1 MPLFYR
7 QMIECYIN
15 TTSLTYE
22 RPTSHYSLLQQP
34 IWCNNFFV
42 TKIRRKKSTLFL
54 SNWIKSGIIYIK
66 DLNFLNGKLDEKYI
80 YNTVK
85 LKNNILIEISQV
97 KLALNPYKDIM
108 LSIPNNARPINN
120 EADERFLKWQSKDF
134 YECQINKIFEP
145 PNYVSLKKHITN
157 IEENDI
163 MKCIHIKIRHR
174 IDNKL
179 AEFSYKILHNVLI
192 CGQYLSK
199 WTDSSEICT
208 MCKSVHNISHMLY
221 NCKLARYIWD
231 GLHYEITIKDILLYA
246 NPENDD
252 NPDNINYCLTA
263 ISYNIY

>member
-1 MPLFYR
+1 MLYNICYR
-7 QMIECYIN
+7 NKCGNVHYSFNFIFLIQFVKKTRNSTLPIFLY
-15 TTSLTYE
+15 LLVTYE

-120 EADERFLKWQSKDF
+120 ETDERFLKWQSKDF

-145 PNYVSLKKHITN
+145 PNYVSVV
-157 IEENDI
+157 
-163 MKCIHIKIRHR
+163 
-174 IDNKL
+174 
-179 AEFSYKILHNVLI
+179 YK
-192 CGQYLSK
+192 
-199 WTDSSEICT
+199 D
-208 MCKSVHNISHMLY
+208 
-221 NCKLARYIWD
+221 
-231 GLHYEITIKDILLYA
+231 
-246 NPENDD
+246 
-252 NPDNINYCLTA
+252 
-263 ISYNIY
+263 